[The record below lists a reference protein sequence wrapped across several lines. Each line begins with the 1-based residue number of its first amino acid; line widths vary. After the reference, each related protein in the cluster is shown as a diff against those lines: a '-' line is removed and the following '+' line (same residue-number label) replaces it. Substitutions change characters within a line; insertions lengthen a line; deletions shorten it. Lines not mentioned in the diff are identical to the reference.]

1 MDPSLFVSHLI
12 DQHDE
17 AQTRLDRFNGLPKD
31 AAYNWYKYHGNWSN
45 RIIRGNAASVMAS
58 LLAKENMAGQVQM
71 VYFDPP
77 YGISYD
83 SNYQSSS
90 RKRKGGIPSEAAS
103 VKAFRDA
110 YRHGIHSYLDEIRHI
125 TAHIRDLL
133 ADSGSLFLQIGAA
146 NAHRLALVLDEVFG
160 SENRVAT
167 IPFAKTSGSSTKL
180 LPEVNDYILWY
191 AKDKECV
198 KYRRLYDILSRKEI
212 IEYMSFHVGV
222 ELADGTSRPLTKA
235 EREDPDEHLPV
246 GARLYRRVD
255 ITSQQ
260 ESTTGRS
267 EPFVWDGVE
276 YTCPPNRHW
285 SISHEG
291 LQRLVELGRLV
302 VTGNNKLHWKKYENE
317 VPGRRINNM
326 WHRQMSPSDI
336 HYVVETAEST
346 IERCMLM
353 STDPGDLVLDP
364 TCGSGTTATISEKW
378 GRRWIT
384 IDASAIP
391 AALCRQRI
399 LSAVND
405 WYAIRSQTADAR
417 GSNEDPSAGFVYAAV
432 PDVSAATLAYDK
444 PPNSI
449 PLVNRPKIKKGL
461 KRISS
466 PFTVESHSPNRY
478 VTVDAPNDTEQR
490 LALQENVLNAVQTA
504 GILDI
509 SGHRSYIDDLES
521 WPEGKN
527 LTHVARL
534 RETGERVAIT
544 ILSDDQTASVRKI
557 DLAAEEAGLRQ
568 DINKLIII
576 AFEFE
581 ADAYDGSSERR
592 GRLEILK
599 VRANRDLTIL
609 NLKHAG
615 TDNAFVLVGEPD
627 IEVRPKGADHMVA
640 EVKGYDTYDPATG
653 IVRSGSSKEV
663 DCWMIDTDY
672 NGQAFFAR
680 RIHLPARGGDRQISK
695 LKKKLGRSINPEHWA
710 AMGGLVSAPFKR
722 PSGGR
727 IAVRIITATGA
738 EMTTVKEISDTV
750 GPKT

>member
-1 MDPSLFVSHLI
+1 
-12 DQHDE
+12 
-17 AQTRLDRFNGLPKD
+17 
-31 AAYNWYKYHGNWSN
+31 
-45 RIIRGNAASVMAS
+45 
-58 LLAKENMAGQVQM
+58 
-71 VYFDPP
+71 
-77 YGISYD
+77 
-83 SNYQSSS
+83 
-90 RKRKGGIPSEAAS
+90 
-103 VKAFRDA
+103 
-110 YRHGIHSYLDEIRHI
+110 
-125 TAHIRDLL
+125 
-133 ADSGSLFLQIGAA
+133 
-146 NAHRLALVLDEVFG
+146 
-160 SENRVAT
+160 
-167 IPFAKTSGSSTKL
+167 
-180 LPEVNDYILWY
+180 
-191 AKDKECV
+191 
-198 KYRRLYDILSRKEI
+198 
-212 IEYMSFHVGV
+212 
-222 ELADGTSRPLTKA
+222 
-235 EREDPDEHLPV
+235 
-246 GARLYRRVD
+246 
-255 ITSQQ
+255 
-260 ESTTGRS
+260 
-267 EPFVWDGVE
+267 
-276 YTCPPNRHW
+276 
-285 SISHEG
+285 
-291 LQRLVELGRLV
+291 
-302 VTGNNKLHWKKYENE
+302 
-317 VPGRRINNM
+317 
-326 WHRQMSPSDI
+326 MSPSDI

-364 TCGSGTTATISEKW
+364 TCGSGTTAAISEKW

-384 IDASAIP
+384 MDASAIP
-391 AALCRQRI
+391 VALCRQRI

-405 WYAIRSQTADAR
+405 WYVVWSQDADKHDY
-417 GSNEDPSAGFVYAAV
+417 EDPSDGFVYDEV
-432 PDVSAATLAYDK
+432 PYASPATLAYDK
-444 PPNSI
+444 PPKPIILVNK
-449 PLVNRPKIKKGL
+449 PLVKKGM

-478 VTVDAPNDTEQR
+478 VTVDAPNDTEQS

-504 GILDI
+504 GILNM
-509 SGHRSYIDDLES
+509 SGHRLYIDDLES

-627 IEVRPKGADHMVA
+627 IEIRSKGADHLVA
-640 EVKGYDTYDPATG
+640 EVRGYDTHDPATG

-695 LKKKLGRSINPEHWA
+695 LKRRLGRSINPEHWA
-710 AMGGLVSAPFKR
+710 AMGSLVSAPFKR

-738 EMTTVKEISDTV
+738 EMTTVKGIPGMTD
-750 GPKT
+750 PKA

>member
-45 RIIRGNAASVMAS
+45 RIIRGNAISVMAS

-110 YRHGIHSYLDEIRHI
+110 YRHGIHSYLDVVRNMA
-125 TAHIRDLL
+125 AHIRDLL

-146 NAHRLALVLDEVFG
+146 NVHRLVIVLDEVFG
-160 SENRVAT
+160 SENRIAT
-167 IPFAKTSGSSTKL
+167 IPFTKTGASSARL
-180 LPEVNDYILWY
+180 LSEVNDYILWY

-198 KYRRLYDILSRKEI
+198 KYHRLYEPLSRKEI
-212 IEYMSFHVGV
+212 IEYMSFHAAV
-222 ELADGTSRPLTKA
+222 ELADGSSRPLTNM
-235 EREDPDEHLPV
+235 ERMDPDTHLPR
-246 GARLYRRVD
+246 GARLYRRMRL
-255 ITSQQ
+255 TSQS

-267 EPFVWDGVE
+267 EPFVWNGIE
-276 YTCPPNRHW
+276 YACPPGRHW
-285 SISHEG
+285 SVSHEG
-291 LQRLVELGRLV
+291 IQRLAELGRLV
-302 VTGNNKLHWKKYENE
+302 VTGNNKLHWKRYEDE
-317 VPGRRINNM
+317 VPGRRITNM
-326 WHRQMSPSDI
+326 WHRQMSPSDM

-346 IERCMLM
+346 IKRCILM

-364 TCGSGTTATISEKW
+364 TCGSGTTAAVSEKW

-391 AALCRQRI
+391 VALCRQRV

-405 WYAIRSQTADAR
+405 WYAIRSQTDTH
-417 GSNEDPSAGFVYAAV
+417 SSDEDPSAGFVYEEV
-432 PDVSAATLAYDK
+432 PYVSAATLAYDEPAK
-444 PPNSI
+444 PIELINKPQ
-449 PLVNRPKIKKGL
+449 VKKGL
-461 KRISS
+461 RRISS

-478 VTVDAPNDTEQR
+478 VTIDGPNNTEQR
-490 LALQENVLNAVQTA
+490 LVLQENILNAVQTT
-504 GILDI
+504 GIRHIL
-509 SGHRSYIDDLES
+509 GHRLYIDDLES

-527 LTHVARL
+527 LTHMARL
-534 RETGERVAIT
+534 RETGEIVAIT

-653 IVRSGSSKEV
+653 IVRSGSIKEV
-663 DCWMIDTDY
+663 DCWMIDTNY
-672 NGQAFFAR
+672 NGQSFFAR
-680 RIHLPARGGDRQISK
+680 RIHLPARSRDRQISK
-695 LKKKLGRSINPEHWA
+695 LKRRLGRSINPEHWA
-710 AMGGLVSAPFKR
+710 AMGSLVSAPFKR

-727 IAVRIITATGA
+727 IAVRIITTTGD

>member
-45 RIIRGNAASVMAS
+45 RIIRGNATSVMAS

-90 RKRKGGIPSEAAS
+90 RKRKGGVPSEAAS

-110 YRHGIHSYLDEIRHI
+110 YRNGIHSYLDEMRHI
-125 TAHIRDLL
+125 AAHIRDLL
-133 ADSGSLFLQIGAA
+133 VDSGSLFLQIGAA

-167 IPFAKTSGSSTKL
+167 IPFTKTGASSAKL
-180 LPEVNDYILWY
+180 LPEVNDYVLWY
-191 AKDKECV
+191 AKNKERV
-198 KYRRLYDILSRKEI
+198 KYHRLYDPLSRQKI
-212 IEYMSFHVGV
+212 IEHMSSYVAV
-222 ELADGTSRPLTKA
+222 ELADGRSRPLTPA
-235 EREDPDEHLPV
+235 EREDPDKYLPD
-246 GARLYRRVD
+246 GARLYRRVT
-255 ITSQQ
+255 ITSQH
-260 ESTTGRS
+260 ESKTGRS
-267 EPFVWDGVE
+267 EPFVWNGKE
-276 YTCPPNRHW
+276 YACPPGSQWRV
-285 SISHEG
+285 SHEG
-291 LQRLVELGRLV
+291 MQRLAELGRLV
-302 VTGNNKLHWKKYENE
+302 AAGNRLHWKWYENE

-326 WHRQMSPSDI
+326 WNRQMSPSDM

-364 TCGSGTTATISEKW
+364 TCGSGTTAAVSEKW

-391 AALCRQRI
+391 VALCRQRI

-405 WYAIRSQTADAR
+405 WYVIRSQTAEPHGRD
-417 GSNEDPSAGFVYAAV
+417 EDPSAGFVYEEV
-432 PDVSAATLAYDK
+432 PYVSAATLAYDK
-444 PPNSI
+444 QPKPI
-449 PLVNRPKIKKGL
+449 TLVNRPQIKKGL
-461 KRISS
+461 RRISS

-478 VTVDAPNDTEQR
+478 VTVDASNDTEQR

-504 GILDI
+504 GILNM
-509 SGHRSYIDDLES
+509 SGHRLYIDDLES

-534 RETGERVAIT
+534 RDTGERVAIT

-627 IEVRPKGADHMVA
+627 IEVRPKGADHVVA

-672 NGQAFFAR
+672 NGQSFFAR

-695 LKKKLGRSINPEHWA
+695 LKKKLGRSINPERWA
-710 AMGGLVSAPFKR
+710 AMGSLVSAPFKR
-722 PSGGR
+722 PPGGR

-738 EMTTVKEISDTV
+738 EMTTVKEIPGTA
-750 GPKT
+750 GPKA